1 MEPLASRA
9 ISCYFPRATHSRYVI
24 TGINSIQVDHH
35 VAYVHIYIYI
45 FLFHLVPC
53 ALSLS
58 LSRTLGIRGFYRGLG
73 STFIREMPGYFFFFG
88 SYEGTRELLRK

>member
-1 MEPLASRA
+1 M
-9 ISCYFPRATHSRYVI
+9 
-24 TGINSIQVDHH
+24 
-35 VAYVHIYIYI
+35 YICFCFI
-45 FLFHLVPC
+45 WFRVLF
-53 ALSLS
+53 LS